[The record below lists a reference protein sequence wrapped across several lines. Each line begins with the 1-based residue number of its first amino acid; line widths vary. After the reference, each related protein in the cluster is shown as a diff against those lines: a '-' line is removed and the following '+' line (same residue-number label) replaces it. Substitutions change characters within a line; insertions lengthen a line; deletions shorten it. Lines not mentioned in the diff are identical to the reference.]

1 MTWKT
6 EEGGTHHNKKYS
18 MSDNNEIDM
27 LILKP
32 DTEELVP
39 LRANFNSIR
48 GAFKG
53 KLCSCEDP
61 DAVPDHDPDECP
73 GIFKYNSYDI
83 CEHEDESTNQQFA
96 LTMYWDQA
104 NEGPLNACAVRLAE
118 GTEIHGDVYIV
129 KTAFS
134 VRDCPSIT
142 DVSDYDYGKVVDEI
156 HKTYYQSYQILKLI
170 SPDMLTDAVEVI
182 NKVLRSLPGIVLFA
196 TDDEVKQTALITTAK
211 QGKSSL
217 GNYFDIESTIFSQLT
232 TIVEAVADDTQVIYC
247 HRQSDKVVCWHI
259 LSRSC
264 YDWIFVDIGK
274 SESRSCT
281 GKRCTGKEEHS
292 DKVYAVI
299 YGVTAVMFPE
309 SFKYTHC
316 GNYTELL
323 ESIAD
328 VTIPEAVAHWKANG
342 GEGKVYSSLEL
353 EGRRVKIDK
362 EGTWYVADSG
372 AKLRDPLT
380 GEWHD
385 EEEGGKVKRETIG
398 RSERLKSAPY

>member
-1 MTWKT
+1 
-6 EEGGTHHNKKYS
+6 
-18 MSDNNEIDM
+18 
-27 LILKP
+27 
-32 DTEELVP
+32 
-39 LRANFNSIR
+39 
-48 GAFKG
+48 
-53 KLCSCEDP
+53 
-61 DAVPDHDPDECP
+61 
-73 GIFKYNSYDI
+73 
-83 CEHEDESTNQQFA
+83 
-96 LTMYWDQA
+96 
-104 NEGPLNACAVRLAE
+104 
-118 GTEIHGDVYIV
+118 
-129 KTAFS
+129 
-134 VRDCPSIT
+134 
-142 DVSDYDYGKVVDEI
+142 
-156 HKTYYQSYQILKLI
+156 
-170 SPDMLTDAVEVI
+170 MLTDAVEVI

-281 GKRCTGKEEHS
+281 GKEEHS

-342 GEGKVYSSLEL
+342 GNGKKYYLDI
-353 EGRRVKIDK
+353 EGRSLKIDEHGQWYTCSASK
-362 EGTWYVADSG
+362 VRDSATGDWHTEEG
-372 AKLRDPLT
+372 
-380 GEWHD
+380 
-385 EEEGGKVKRETIG
+385 EGGKIVTSG
-398 RSERLKSAPY
+398 RAHRLKHREY

>member
-1 MTWKT
+1 
-6 EEGGTHHNKKYS
+6 
-18 MSDNNEIDM
+18 MSDNNKVNEIDM
-27 LILKP
+27 LVLKP
-32 DTEELVP
+32 HTEELVS

-48 GAFKG
+48 GCFKG
-53 KLCSCEDP
+53 KVCPCEDP
-61 DAVPDHDPDECP
+61 DAVPDHDPDCCP
-73 GIFKYNSYDI
+73 DRLYNYESYDI

-96 LTMYWDQA
+96 LTMYWDKA

-118 GTEIHGDVYIV
+118 GWTEIHGDVYIV

-170 SPDMLTDAVEVI
+170 SPDMLADAVEVV
-182 NKVLRSLPGIVLFA
+182 NKVIRSLPGIVLFA
-196 TDDEVKQTALITTAK
+196 TDEELKQTALTTTAPAPK
-211 QGKSSL
+211 TVL
-217 GNYFDIESTIFSQLT
+217 MNYFDIDPTVFSQLT
-232 TIVEAVADDTQVIYC
+232 TIVEAADDGTKVIYC

-264 YDWIFVDIGK
+264 YDWIFVDIEK
-274 SESRSCT
+274 SESRS
-281 GKRCTGKEEHS
+281 CTGKEEHS

-299 YGVTAVMFPE
+299 YGVTAAMFPE

-328 VTIPEAVAHWKANG
+328 VTIPQAVAHWKANG
-342 GEGKVYSSLEL
+342 GEGKKYYFDI
-353 EGRRVKIDK
+353 EGRSLKID
-362 EGTWYVADSG
+362 EHGQWYTCSASKVRDS
-372 AKLRDPLT
+372 LT
-380 GEWHD
+380 GDWHAEK
-385 EEEGGKVKRETIG
+385 EECIEGGKIMTRDNG
-398 RSERLKSAPY
+398 RAHRLKNREY